1 MTYENLWDIPSVN
14 EVLNSTDN
22 IFDIMKAQGQYLK
35 ENTNGRIF
43 GKFSKIK
50 TINPLSTMGAALTAF
65 APREVLQN
73 NDSSALADANE
84 LYRDQKYG
92 FEIYNSAYKFRV
104 FEMIILPVYPAQ
116 IIIDEG
122 VVSTIEDEIALCA
135 EKGKTAN
142 HYIIKNDDELIG
154 CLRLILSSKKV
165 RYILYKL
172 QQQSENNQK
181 A

>member
-122 VVSTIEDEIALCA
+122 VVILPTAIKIPHDDKNFYHSY
-135 EKGKTAN
+135 KTAWGI
-142 HYIIKNDDELIG
+142 HHKQVI
-154 CLRLILSSKKV
+154 CFSWQLS
-165 RYILYKL
+165 
-172 QQQSENNQK
+172 
-181 A
+181 